1 MCSPQQRKEEK
12 RLGFVECGE
21 IRAQIPPSPRPEP
34 RVSLPGRSCLPGSRP
49 RAVSRS
55 SLRPPRSGPRAPAS
69 SLLRH
74 GAAPP
79 PSQSLRPAP
88 PFRLP
93 CRSACVPG
101 APAGPLCSGF
111 PCSRLSR
118 SGLGRQQSRQ
128 GAQSGRESLL
138 CRNQEKLLVMRPSEL
153 TAMVVVLLLATAVA
167 TANQA
172 MVLERAVPLK
182 GVPLGDLRELD
193 RARQARMGVVN
204 VPVQGNTNPFA
215 DGIYYTSLKL
225 GNPPKEYTFQ
235 IDTGSD
241 ISWIVCKGCRGCP
254 TRSPLKIPIELYNP
268 NSSSTSSRISC
279 SDNSCTT
286 ADESGSKVCYTSDST
301 SSLCGYNL
309 TYGDGTGVSGYYVSD
324 TMHLDTIMGN
334 QHFAN
339 ASASVVFGC
348 TESLSGFISTDGILA
363 FGQQQVSIISQL
375 NSLGVSPKKFSHCLK
390 GSEEGGG
397 IFLLGEIV
405 EPRLVFTP
413 LAGPHYNLNL
423 EGIAV
428 NGQNLPIDSSL
439 FATSNKQGPIVD
451 SGTTLTY
458 LLDEVYDGF
467 VSAIVAGVSPSVRPL
482 GTERVEKRDKCF
494 LSSSSI
500 DLLFPTV
507 TLYFKGGA
515 AMTMKPRNYLLLQGY
530 VGNDTVWCIG
540 WQSTKEIQSGHGIT
554 VLGEDALGLDGV
566 QLLINQ

>member
-1 MCSPQQRKEEK
+1 
-12 RLGFVECGE
+12 
-21 IRAQIPPSPRPEP
+21 
-34 RVSLPGRSCLPGSRP
+34 
-49 RAVSRS
+49 
-55 SLRPPRSGPRAPAS
+55 
-69 SLLRH
+69 
-74 GAAPP
+74 
-79 PSQSLRPAP
+79 
-88 PFRLP
+88 
-93 CRSACVPG
+93 
-101 APAGPLCSGF
+101 
-111 PCSRLSR
+111 
-118 SGLGRQQSRQ
+118 
-128 GAQSGRESLL
+128 
-138 CRNQEKLLVMRPSEL
+138 MRPSEVA
-153 TAMVVVLLLATAVA
+153 AMVVVLLLATAA
-167 TANQA
+167 AAANQV
-172 MVLERAVPLK
+172 MVLERVVLLK
-182 GVPLGDLRELD
+182 GVPLGDPRELD

-204 VPVQGNTNPFA
+204 VPVQGNANPFA
-215 DGIYYTSLKL
+215 DEIYYTNVKL
-225 GNPPKEYTFQ
+225 GNPPKEHTFQ

-241 ISWIVCKGCRGCP
+241 ISWVACKGCRGCS

-268 NSSSTSSRISC
+268 NSSSTSSRILC
-279 SDNSCTT
+279 SDSSCTL
-286 ADESGSKVCYTSDST
+286 ADNSGSKVCHTSDST

-348 TESLSGFISTDGILA
+348 TESLSGFIYIDGILA
-363 FGQQQVSIISQL
+363 FGEQQLSIISQL

-413 LAGPHYNLNL
+413 LAGPNYNLNL
-423 EGIAV
+423 EGIAI

-467 VSAIVAGVSPSVRPL
+467 VSAIVAGVFPSVRPL

-540 WQSTKEIQSGHGIT
+540 WQSTKEIQNGHGIT
-554 VLGEDALGLDGV
+554 ALGDLALHDKIFVYDLEKMRLGWMDYNCS
-566 QLLINQ
+566 LINRNTRFDVSGASSYCSRLIPIGVAVVWLVSLLT